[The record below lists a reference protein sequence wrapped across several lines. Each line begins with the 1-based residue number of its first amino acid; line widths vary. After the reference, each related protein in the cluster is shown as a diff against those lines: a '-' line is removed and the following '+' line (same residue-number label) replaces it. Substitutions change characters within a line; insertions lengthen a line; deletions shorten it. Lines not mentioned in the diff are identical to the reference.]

1 VRPMISRPGDGERFD
16 RENRAVTIRIDL
28 PQLSIHELEFDTT
41 FEVARHTHEHV
52 DTMYVLDG
60 EVEFLAGDAVVRA
73 GPGTLFTAP
82 PGAPHGFRNPGP
94 DDARVLILHAPDG
107 GFAEMIRQT

>member
-1 VRPMISRPGDGERFD
+1 MISRPGDGERFD

-41 FEVARHTHEHV
+41 FEVAQHAHEHV

-60 EVEFLAGDAVVRA
+60 ELEFLSGDEVVRA
-73 GPGTLFTAP
+73 RPAPSSQRRPEHRTDSATQDRTTRECSSSTHPTAGSP
-82 PGAPHGFRNPGP
+82 R
-94 DDARVLILHAPDG
+94 
-107 GFAEMIRQT
+107 